1 MRKVISVTTFGVRT
15 QLFSGKFDPAQAT
28 RGNGE
33 NLRPPGGC
41 RPPLQSFTATQA
53 SDGRLR
59 ESGRDWSRFPGH
71 QKFQECSPPRRA
83 LRKPPIAAILPTL
96 ASALWVAWG
105 FLQRGRRCE
114 NSYRSPSDSEKSC
127 PVGPFPIGKR
137 SRSGVRFRPTR
148 HERKFRRIVAHTLN
162 LGILA
167 CAANLCGAQIDSLRP
182 QSSSATVAA
191 TV

>member
-59 ESGRDWSRFPGH
+59 ESGRDWSRSRVIRNS
-71 QKFQECSPPRRA
+71 ENVRPRVVRSGSRQ
-83 LRKPPIAAILPTL
+83 LRQSLPTL
-96 ASALWVAWG
+96 ASVLWVAWG

-127 PVGPFPIGKR
+127 PVGSFPVGKG

-162 LGILA
+162 LGIRHARRIFAGPKSIPCDL
-167 CAANLCGAQIDSLRP
+167 SP
-182 QSSSATVAA
+182 QVLQ
-191 TV
+191 